1 MKRIDNSNR
10 YKQSHINGLRFFVK
24 MKIAIVCYPTFG
36 GSGVVATELGIALAN
51 RGHEIHFITYKQP
64 VRLGL
69 LNTKIH
75 FHEVHVPE
83 YPLFHYQPYE
93 LALSSKL
100 VDTVKLYGI
109 EVLHVHYAIP
119 HAYAGYMAKKIL
131 EEEGIYI
138 PMITTLHGTDITLVG
153 KHPVYKP
160 AVTFSI
166 NKSDVVT
173 AVSENLKKHTLDLF
187 DIKKEIEVIP
197 NFIDKSKYGTHF
209 TDCQR
214 SLMATDDEKIIT
226 HISNFRKVKRIPD
239 IIHIFNKIQEK
250 IPAKLLMVGEGP
262 EKEDAEI
269 LCENLGIADKVIF
282 LGNSNEIDRILCFS
296 DLFLLPSES
305 ESFGLAA
312 LEAMINEVPVISS
325 NAGGIPEVNIHGVS
339 GYLSNV
345 GDIDEMAGNALRILR
360 DDAVLEKFKKNAAKA
375 AMKFDILN
383 VLPFYEAVYEKAY
396 ESRFKSSY
404 E

>member
-1 MKRIDNSNR
+1 
-10 YKQSHINGLRFFVK
+10 

-36 GSGVVATELGIALAN
+36 GSGVVATELGIALAG
-51 RGHEIHFITYKQP
+51 RGHEVHFVTYRQP

-69 LNTKIH
+69 LNNNIY

-100 VDTVKLYGI
+100 VDTIKLYDI
-109 EVLHVHYAIP
+109 DLLHVHYAIP
-119 HAYAGYMAKKIL
+119 HAYAGYMAKKML
-131 EEEGIYI
+131 EEENIYI

-153 KHPVYKP
+153 KHPFYKP

-166 NKSDVVT
+166 NQSDVVT
-173 AVSENLKKHTLDLF
+173 SVSENLRQRTLEFF
-187 DIKKEIEVIP
+187 DIKKEIEVVP
-197 NFIDKSKYGTHF
+197 NFIDKKKYSTSF

-214 SLMATDDEKIIT
+214 SLMANDDEKIVT

-239 IIHIFNKIQEK
+239 VIQVFYRIQRE
-250 IPAKLLMVGEGP
+250 IPAKLVMVGEGP
-262 EKEDAEI
+262 EKEGAERLCDA
-269 LCENLGIADKVIF
+269 LGISERVIF

-312 LEAMINEVPVISS
+312 LEAMINRVPVISS
-325 NAGGIPEVNIHGVS
+325 NAGGIPEVNLEGVT
-339 GYLSNV
+339 GFLSDV
-345 GDIDEMAGNALRILR
+345 GDVEGMAENALKILG
-360 DDAVLEKFKKNAAKA
+360 DDKNLEKFKENAVKSAGR
-375 AMKFDILN
+375 FDILK
-383 VLPFYEAVYEKAY
+383 VLPLYENLYEKAY
-396 ESRFKSSY
+396 KGRFDQSY
-404 E
+404 S